1 MTVDLRIRGKHV
13 TTEARLATGDP
24 DRLAENVAELA
35 KAIAFMI
42 AVGTRGDTEAMNTL
56 LEGTSQL
63 MFEVAADFSGVGALA
78 AVLYEAGKKGQTHG

>member
-13 TTEARLATGDP
+13 TTEARLAAGDI
-24 DRLAENVAELA
+24 DRIAENVAELA

-42 AVGTRGDTEAMNTL
+42 AVGVRGDAEKMNTL

-63 MFEVAADFSGVGALA
+63 MFETAADFSELGALT
-78 AVLYEAGKKGQTHG
+78 AVLYEARKKRSANG